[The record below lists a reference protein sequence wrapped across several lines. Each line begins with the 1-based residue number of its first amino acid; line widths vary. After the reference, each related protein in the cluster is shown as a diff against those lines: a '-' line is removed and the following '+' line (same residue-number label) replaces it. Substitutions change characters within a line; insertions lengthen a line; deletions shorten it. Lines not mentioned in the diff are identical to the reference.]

1 MRGGH
6 VGGEGS
12 LATSIS
18 FLKPREIAI
27 RGNRLDHSVFFF
39 FTALRSSLSFLAR
52 ARFFKITSLGE
63 ILVHANSLQIGVTKI
78 GSSPNLSN
86 NKCRKTS
93 KGAVFE
99 LTSRDFSVR

>member
-6 VGGEGS
+6 VGGECS

-39 FTALRSSLSFLAR
+39 FFKQKTAYE
-52 ARFFKITSLGE
+52 ISLG
-63 ILVHANSLQIGVTKI
+63 LV
-78 GSSPNLSN
+78 GSEM
-86 NKCRKTS
+86 CI
-93 KGAVFE
+93 
-99 LTSRDFSVR
+99 RDRLLAGPDRVQA